1 MYGWGSSTIC
11 NILEKREYLGHTINF
26 KTRKHF
32 KDKKSHYVPEDE
44 WTIFENTHEAIID
57 QQTFDLVQKIRGNV
71 RRYPD
76 GWGEAAPLTGLL
88 YCADCGGKMYVHRTN
103 NGKRISQYTCS
114 QYTKVP
120 CGTLCKTQHRI
131 NEDVVLSLVSEMLKA
146 IAEYKGRIQGA
157 FVCAFLESILSKMPI
172 VLAFVVLSRFAA
184 DTLTSQ
190 TCLYIGLGLAVAVL
204 VQMLVH
210 YLSDSLQSAAGYL
223 IFADKR
229 MELGSHLRKLPMG
242 YFTSGN
248 IGKISSVLSTDMVFI
263 EEVAMSTLG
272 NMMGYLLSSLIL
284 LVFMFYLNV
293 QLGLIAAAVTV
304 LAWLV
309 SKGMNK
315 VSLREA
321 AERQEQSERLT
332 DAVLSFAEGIGVIKS
347 YNLLGEKSEELTDNF
362 QRSRNTSLAFEQKM
376 TPWTMSLNI
385 LYGIGIAA
393 IFGLS
398 IVLEQRGALPLA
410 YVLGVLLFVFD
421 LFGPL
426 KALYGE
432 ASRLTVM
439 NAALDRIEAVLNEP
453 ELPDTG
459 KQHLPAQAQP
469 GQPEVQFNDVVFA
482 YQDKEVLHHISFAMK
497 KDSMT
502 ALVGPS
508 GSGKS
513 TIANLL
519 ARLWDVKSGS
529 IIIRGMDIRNVPLAE
544 LMEQI
549 SMVFQRVYLFQDT
562 IYNNISIGKPDATE
576 EEVYAAAKKA
586 RCYDFIMALPDG
598 FQTVVGEGG
607 ATLSGG
613 EKQRISI
620 ARCILKDA
628 PIIILDEAT
637 ASVDTDNES
646 YIQEAISELVKGKTL
661 LVIAHR
667 LNTIQNADQILVIDN
682 GQIAQQGTHEELLKQ
697 PGIYQEFVNIRK
709 NAAGWSLA

>member
-1 MYGWGSSTIC
+1 MFAMFSR
-11 NILEKREYLGHTINF
+11 ILK
-26 KTRKHF
+26 
-32 KDKKSHYVPEDE
+32 
-44 WTIFENTHEAIID
+44 
-57 QQTFDLVQKIRGNV
+57 
-71 RRYPD
+71 
-76 GWGEAAPLTGLL
+76 
-88 YCADCGGKMYVHRTN
+88 
-103 NGKRISQYTCS
+103 
-114 QYTKVP
+114 
-120 CGTLCKTQHRI
+120 
-131 NEDVVLSLVSEMLKA
+131 LSGR
-146 IAEYKGRIQGA
+146 YKGRIQGA

-190 TCLYIGLGLAVAVL
+190 TCLYIGLGLAAAVL

-223 IFADKR
+223 MFADKR

-332 DAVLSFAEGIGVIKS
+332 DAVLSFVEGIGVIKS

-513 TIANLL
+513 TMLRLIARFYDPQNGIV
-519 ARLWDVKSGS
+519 RFGGVDEKTVDPEK
-529 IIIRGMDIRNVPLAE
+529 
-544 LMEQI
+544 LMSKI
-549 SMVFQRVYLFQDT
+549 SVVFQDVYLFQDT
-562 IYNNISIGKPDATE
+562 IGNNIRYGRENATQE
-576 EEVYAAAKKA
+576 EIEAAAKLA
-586 RCYDFIMALPDG
+586 HCHDFIMALPDG
-598 FQTVVGEGG
+598 YDTMVGEGG
-607 ATLSGG
+607 STLSGG

-620 ARCILKDA
+620 ARAILKDA
-628 PIIILDEAT
+628 PVLLLDEAT
-637 ASVDTDNES
+637 SSLDPENEVEV
-646 YIQEAISELVKGKTL
+646 QQAIEELVKDRT
-661 LVIAHR
+661 VVMIAHK
-667 LNTIQNADQILVIDN
+667 LKTIAGADQIIVLDQGEVKEV
-682 GQIAQQGTHEELLKQ
+682 GTHKELMDNHGLYRHLWDIQ
-697 PGIYQEFVNIRK
+697 QTT
-709 NAAGWSLA
+709 AGWQIN

>member
-1 MYGWGSSTIC
+1 MFALFSR
-11 NILEKREYLGHTINF
+11 ILKLAG
-26 KTRKHF
+26 
-32 KDKKSHYVPEDE
+32 P
-44 WTIFENTHEAIID
+44 
-57 QQTFDLVQKIRGNV
+57 
-71 RRYPD
+71 
-76 GWGEAAPLTGLL
+76 
-88 YCADCGGKMYVHRTN
+88 
-103 NGKRISQYTCS
+103 
-114 QYTKVP
+114 
-120 CGTLCKTQHRI
+120 
-131 NEDVVLSLVSEMLKA
+131 
-146 IAEYKGRIQGA
+146 YKGRIQGA
-157 FVCAFLESILSKMPI
+157 FACAFVESILSKMPI
-172 VLAFVVLSRFAA
+172 FLAFVVLSGFAA
-184 DTLTSQ
+184 GTLTGQ
-190 TCLYIGLGLAVAVL
+190 TCLYVGLGLTAAVL

-223 IFADKR
+223 MFAEKR
-229 MELGSHLRKLPMG
+229 MELGGHLRKLPMG

-272 NMMGYLLSSLIL
+272 NMMSYLLSSLVL
-284 LVFMFYLNV
+284 LGFMFYLNW
-293 QLGLIAAAVTV
+293 QLGLIAALVTI

-309 SKGMNK
+309 SRGMNK

-321 AERQEQSERLT
+321 AGRQEQSERLT
-332 DAVLSFAEGIGVIKS
+332 DAVLSFVEGIGVIKS
-347 YNLLGEKSEELTDNF
+347 YNLLGEKSEELTGNF
-362 QRSRNTSLAFEQKM
+362 KRSRNTSLAFERKM
-376 TPWTMSLNI
+376 TPWTMGLNV

-398 IVLEQRGALPLA
+398 VFLERSGVLSLA

-439 NAALDRIEAVLNEP
+439 NAALDRIEAVLDEP

-459 KQHLPAQAQP
+459 KQHIPAQAQP
-469 GQPEVQFNDVVFA
+469 GQPEVQFNDVAFA
-482 YQDKEVLHHISFAMK
+482 YQDKEVLHHISFSMFPN
-497 KDSMT
+497 SMT
-502 ALVGPS
+502 ALVG
-508 GSGKS
+508 GKS

-529 IIIRGMDIRNVPLAE
+529 VAIRGVDTRQVPLAE
-544 LMEQI
+544 LMDHI

-562 IYNNISIGKPDATE
+562 IYNNISMGKPNATE
-576 EEVYAAAKKA
+576 EEVYEAARKA

-628 PIIILDEAT
+628 PIVILDEAT

-667 LNTIQNADQILVIDN
+667 LNTIQNADQILVISD
-682 GQIAQQGTHEELLKQ
+682 GHISQHGTHEELMEQ
-697 PGIYQEFVNIRK
+697 PGIYQDFVRIRM
-709 NAAGWSLA
+709 NSAGWSLS